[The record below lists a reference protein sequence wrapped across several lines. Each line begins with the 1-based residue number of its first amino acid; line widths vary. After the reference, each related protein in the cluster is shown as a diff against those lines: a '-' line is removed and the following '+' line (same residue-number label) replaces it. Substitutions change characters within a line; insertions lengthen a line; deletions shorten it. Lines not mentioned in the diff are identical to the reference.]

1 MKNSILMK
9 TCQITNMSFCA
20 KNLDFDSNS
29 SKNFY
34 VAKVN
39 QLWWMKKSSLA
50 GMHILQKRHQELLS
64 FPELLT
70 WTDTRSNGDIIN
82 GNIAQTIFAHNAF
95 KHNLK
100 NYQSQFCKN
109 ISCFFLVTL
118 NGFAEATGA

>member
-1 MKNSILMK
+1 
-9 TCQITNMSFCA
+9 
-20 KNLDFDSNS
+20 
-29 SKNFY
+29 
-34 VAKVN
+34 
-39 QLWWMKKSSLA
+39 MKKSSLA
-50 GMHILQKRHQELLS
+50 GMQSNIILRKRHQK
-64 FPELLT
+64 LLT

-109 ISCFFLVTL
+109 ISWFFLVTL